1 MESKIENFRIC
12 KFELANSEFEKWELE
27 NLEFEN
33 SEFENLELKIENVFE
48 LYASRQ
54 TAFVLVI

>member
-1 MESKIENFRIC
+1 ME
-12 KFELANSEFEKWELE
+12 FENSEFA
-27 NLEFEN
+27 NLEFANLELAN

-54 TAFVLVI
+54 TTFILVI